1 MANDKKTLT
10 KPVATFRSHG
20 ISAEVFEKYAKDDV
34 ERERPF
40 YNVQTVRTYKVDGK
54 FKSAPVFGRDEV
66 LIANDLNVMAWRQIL
81 QLEEE
86 ARKNRFAEAEG
97 Q

>member
-1 MANDKKTLT
+1 MENDKT
-10 KPVATFRSHG
+10 KPTPPVATFRSHG
-20 ISAEVFEKYAKDDV
+20 ISAKVFEKYAKDD
-34 ERERPF
+34 EKRERPF

-86 ARKNRFAEAEG
+86 ARKKRFAEAEG

>member
-20 ISAEVFEKYAKDDV
+20 ISAKVFEKYAKDDV
-34 ERERPF
+34 NQERPF
-40 YNVQTVRTYKVDGK
+40 YNVQTVRTYKVDGT

-86 ARKNRFAEAEG
+86 ARKKRFAEAEG

>member
-1 MANDKKTLT
+1 MANDKPSPT
-10 KPVATFRSHG
+10 KPVETFRTHG
-20 ISAEVFEKYAKDDV
+20 ISAKVFEKYAKDDV
-34 ERERPF
+34 KRERPF

-66 LIANDLNVMAWRQIL
+66 LIANDLNVMAWRHIL
-81 QLEEE
+81 QLEEA
-86 ARKNRFAEAEG
+86 ARKKHFAKAEG